1 MLSWPCLRLWLGS
14 WSVPLWEQLFKSTPP
29 TTFFLGPS
37 LSGPLSICPNHP
49 KATCQTQPWYPQSL
63 LGLIEWADDK
73 PADPALPFPSHGN
86 RSKGSCPQL
95 LPLLL
100 PQNWPLWFPGCP
112 TPTPGVT
119 LTSSLRIC
127 WVEET
132 IFQWQLSW
140 DVLTLPYLNNNKTYL
155 NHAGLGWAARSW

>member
-112 TPTPGVT
+112 TPTLVWHLLPLLGFVEQKKQSFNGSC
-119 LTSSLRIC
+119 LEIC
-127 WVEET
+127 WLYHT
-132 IFQWQLSW
+132 
-140 DVLTLPYLNNNKTYL
+140 
-155 NHAGLGWAARSW
+155 